1 MTRHTKGKKHRG
13 VKNPYEQQRL
23 RDEKDKVNRAP
34 KDVDTQEI
42 PKKLQKISKYLNKVN
57 SPAASKK
64 AKKKVISPET
74 LKKQKKEKKI
84 NKHLIDGRR
93 LDQVEKA
100 QPGMTRPV
108 QRLPLLKQGKRE
120 NDKKFLARV
129 YDTTQMVIH
138 EVAFEEKF
146 KVEVERDKEGK
157 VKMVNR
163 WEDTD
168 PILSEKQQKI
178 QEKRKE
184 KKRQRN
190 KERAEKLKMKKKKK
204 EIEPD
209 MLYEKDE
216 FEFGDVVYEPPSL
229 NTEKLTKKLNEDS
242 DKMRN
247 FLFLDMM
254 KGKKDSSQNS
264 SEQKATHKPLSMAKK
279 IMLEQER
286 ERVVQAYR
294 DMKASKKHKVSLN

>member
-1 MTRHTKGKKHRG
+1 MTRHVKGKKHRG
-13 VKNPYEQQRL
+13 VKNPYEQQKL

-34 KDVDTQEI
+34 KNVDTQEI
-42 PKKLQKISKYLNKVN
+42 PKKLQLISKYMNKVN
-57 SPAASKK
+57 SPSATKK
-64 AKKKVISPET
+64 TKKKVLSPAA
-74 LKKQKKEKKI
+74 LRKEKKRRKES
-84 NKHLIDGRR
+84 KHLIDGRR
-93 LDQVEKA
+93 LDPVEEE

-108 QRLPLLKQGKRE
+108 QRLPLLKQGRRE
-120 NDKKFLARV
+120 KDEKFLARV
-129 YDTTQMVIH
+129 HETIQMVKH

-168 PILSEKQQKI
+168 PVLSEKQQKL
-178 QEKRKE
+178 QEKRRE

-190 KERAEKLKMKKKKK
+190 KERAEKLKMKKRKK

-216 FEFGDVVYEPPSL
+216 FEFGEVVYEPPSL
-229 NTEKLTKKLNEDS
+229 NTEKLSKKLNEDS
-242 DKMRN
+242 DKMKN

-254 KGKKDSSQNS
+254 KGKKDSSENI
-264 SEQKATHKPLSMAKK
+264 SEQKATPLSMAKRK
-279 IMLEQER
+279 MLEQER